1 MILFLITYNLIY
13 YQYMRFE
20 VPQFIDIEDK
30 IFGPLTFKQFIYV
43 AGGGGLCYGVYRLL
57 PLYFAIPLI
66 LAIALL
72 AWALAFYKINN
83 QPFIKIGQAFI
94 VFLTKNK
101 LYVWQKETVKQR
113 APEPVT
119 KPVAEVVPV
128 EKELT
133 ARRVQDLAR
142 NLDILDKTRYN

>member
-1 MILFLITYNLIY
+1 MLW
-13 YQYMRFE
+13 
-20 VPQFIDIEDK
+20 
-30 IFGPLTFKQFIYV
+30 
-43 AGGGGLCYGVYRLL
+43 VYRLL

-101 LYVWQKETVKQR
+101 LYVWQRSTEKPKKI
-113 APEPVT
+113 EPVPQ
-119 KPVAEVVPV
+119 KPIETAPV

>member
-1 MILFLITYNLIY
+1 
-13 YQYMRFE
+13 MRFE

-57 PLYFAIPLI
+57 PIYFAIPLI

-83 QPFIKIGQAFI
+83 QPFIKIGQAFV

-101 LYVWQKETVKQR
+101 LYVWQKQTTPRK
-113 APEPVT
+113 APEPVL
-119 KPVAEVVPV
+119 KPTTETITPV
-128 EKELT
+128 DKELT
-133 ARRVQDLAR
+133 ARRVQELAR

>member
-1 MILFLITYNLIY
+1 
-13 YQYMRFE
+13 MRFE

-43 AGGGGLCYGVYRLL
+43 AGGGGLCYGIYRLL
-57 PLYFAIPLI
+57 PLYFAVPLM

-83 QPFIKIGQAFI
+83 QPFIKIGQAFVI
-94 VFLTKNK
+94 FLTKNK
-101 LYVWQKETVKQR
+101 LYVWKKENQKSKPAQQIPEKIV
-113 APEPVT
+113 PIEPVDT
-119 KPVAEVVPV
+119 
-128 EKELT
+128 ELT
-133 ARRVQDLAR
+133 ARRIQDLAR

>member
-1 MILFLITYNLIY
+1 
-13 YQYMRFE
+13 MRFE

-43 AGGGGLCYGVYRLL
+43 AGGGGLCYGAYRLL

-94 VFLTKNK
+94 IFLTKNK
-101 LYVWQKETVKQR
+101 LYVWQRSTEKPKKI
-113 APEPVT
+113 EPVPQ
-119 KPVAEVVPV
+119 KPIETAPV

>member
-1 MILFLITYNLIY
+1 MFLIGNNLIY
-13 YQYMRFE
+13 CQYMRFE

-83 QPFIKIGQAFI
+83 QPFIKIGQAFV

-101 LYVWQKETVKQR
+101 LYVWQKGT
-113 APEPVT
+113 T
-119 KPVAEVVPV
+119 KPHPVEEAPKPVVEAPV

>member
-1 MILFLITYNLIY
+1 MFLIGNNLIY
-13 YQYMRFE
+13 CQYMRFE

-101 LYVWQKETVKQR
+101 LYVWQKGTVKPHAVEA
-113 APEPVT
+113 APKVTIQEPV
-119 KPVAEVVPV
+119 EN
-128 EKELT
+128 ELT

>member
-1 MILFLITYNLIY
+1 
-13 YQYMRFE
+13 MRFE

-57 PLYFAIPLI
+57 PLYFAIPI
-66 LAIALL
+66 MLAIALL

-83 QPFIKIGQAFI
+83 QPFIKIGQAFV

-101 LYVWQKETVKQR
+101 LYVWKKETQK
-113 APEPVT
+113 A
-119 KPVAEVVPV
+119 KPVQQTIEKVVPIEPE

-133 ARRVQDLAR
+133 ARRIQELAR

>member
-1 MILFLITYNLIY
+1 
-13 YQYMRFE
+13 MRFE

-43 AGGGGLCYGVYRLL
+43 TGGGGLCYGVYRLL
-57 PLYFAIPLI
+57 PIYFAIPI
-66 LAIALL
+66 MLAIALL

-83 QPFIKIGQAFI
+83 QPFIKVGQAFI

-101 LYVWQKETVKQR
+101 LYVWQKQTTPQK
-113 APEPVT
+113 APEPVI
-119 KPVAEVVPV
+119 KPVTETTTPV
-128 EKELT
+128 DKELT
-133 ARRVQDLAR
+133 ARRVQELAR